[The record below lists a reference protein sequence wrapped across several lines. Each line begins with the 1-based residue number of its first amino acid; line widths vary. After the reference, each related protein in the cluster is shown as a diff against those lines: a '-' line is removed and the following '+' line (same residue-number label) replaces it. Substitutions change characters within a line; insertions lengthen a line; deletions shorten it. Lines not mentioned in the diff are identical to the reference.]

1 MYSTRRTVLALG
13 LYITAGFASLSFV
26 TLCRANAGP
35 DQGTQQPAS
44 QVSVARYVGT
54 IKDIARE
61 AITVTSDAGTD
72 VNVRV
77 QDSTRIVRIA
87 PEQKDLKDATLIYLR
102 DLQIGDRILIRGRL
116 SNDGKSILAFSIIA
130 MKRSDVEA
138 KREWERDDWQKRGVG
153 GLVSAVD
160 RGSGTIK
167 ISSGA
172 PGANKT
178 IAIHSSKNT
187 ILRRYSPDSVKF
199 DDAKL
204 STLDQIRP
212 GDQLRARGTRSADGT
227 ELAAEEI
234 VSGAFRNIVGTI
246 ASVDATASTISVMDV
261 MTKKLV
267 LVKITA
273 ESQLCR
279 LPPLVAERIAMR
291 LKGAATDAPQAS
303 DSTAGTSRP
312 GGSQDLQQVIDRPPA
327 ATLGDF
333 QKGDAVMIVS
343 TQGAFSGEV
352 TAIIFLGGV
361 EPILV
366 ASPKGSQAM
375 ILSPWNL
382 SAPGGDAATP

>member
-1 MYSTRRTVLALG
+1 
-13 LYITAGFASLSFV
+13 
-26 TLCRANAGP
+26 
-35 DQGTQQPAS
+35 
-44 QVSVARYVGT
+44 VS
-54 IKDIARE
+54 
-61 AITVTSDAGTD
+61 
-72 VNVRV
+72 V

-87 PEQKDLKDATLIYLR
+87 PEQKDVKDATLISLQ

-130 MKRSDVEA
+130 MKRSDVDA
-138 KREWERDDWQKRGVG
+138 KREREREDWQKRGVG

-160 RGSGTIK
+160 TGSETIK

-172 PGANKT
+172 PGASKT

-199 DDAKL
+199 DDAKR

-234 VSGAFRNIVGTI
+234 VSGAFRNIAGTI

-279 LPPLVAERIAMR
+279 LPPRVAERIAMG
-291 LKGAATDAPQAS
+291 LKGAAADAPQATVTAGAGAAGTGAPATRAAAEQAS

-312 GGSQDLQQVIDRPPA
+312 GGSQDLQQVIDRLSA

-343 TQGAFSGEV
+343 TQGAFSGGV